1 MAKKVNDVTQLIGD
15 TPVVRL
21 NRMGGRDDATLWA

>member
-1 MAKKVNDVTQLIGD
+1 MLRAIGD

-21 NRMGGRDDATLWA
+21 NKVVPTKSADVFVKLEYFN